1 MASNTYL
8 SNVDRNILLQMK
20 NALETNGELI
30 FKQEVNGISYD
41 VHIVLPKKTEEI
53 NIPYVLAIPENV
65 KEGSRMAVES
75 NNCDFDGRIEQD
87 SELLLLK
94 NSLDTANQLSH
105 TLQNDEAPI
114 LIPILPS
121 SIPSNTSSFV
131 YFQQL
136 AEECF
141 KFDETNPFY
150 RLDLQVKKVIEDA
163 KMRINTSKKINV
175 DNKIFLNGYS
185 SSGVFAQRFALL
197 HPEIIDTLCI
207 GGASG
212 SIPFPT
218 YTNLETGLEYGLD
231 YPLGTKN
238 YENLFGTAFNEEAY
252 KNIKFRY
259 FVGELEDQRS
269 TKERKNDFGF
279 PAPMH
284 DMSYFDASIPTLT
297 GKKQREMFG
306 ENLFDRAKKQVEV
319 LAIEG
324 YDITHEIIPGRGH
337 NNVSEL
343 GITGV
348 NELGDE
354 IVSNAYSESIG
365 KKQSLS
371 NK

>member
-87 SELLLLK
+87 SNLLLLK
-94 NSLDTANQLSH
+94 NALDTARQLSNSI
-105 TLQNDEAPI
+105 QNSSTPI
-114 LIPILPS
+114 LIPILPT
-121 SIPSNTSSFV
+121 SIPSQNSSFL

-136 AEECF
+136 ADECF
-141 KFDETNPFY
+141 RLNENNPFY
-150 RLDLQVKKVIEDA
+150 RLDLQVEKVIEEA
-163 KMRINTSKKINV
+163 KERILKMTDVTI
-175 DNKIFLNGYS
+175 DDKIFLNGYS
-185 SSGVFAQRFALL
+185 SSGVFAQRFALI
-197 HPEIIDTLCI
+197 HPELIDTLCV

-212 SIPFPT
+212 SIPFPSQIDGI
-218 YTNLETGLEYGLD
+218 ETHFSFD
-231 YPLGTKN
+231 YPLGTRN
-238 YENLFGTAFNEEAY
+238 YEELFGKKFDEETY

-259 FVGELEDQRS
+259 YVGELEEQRT
-269 TKERKNDFGF
+269 TKERQDDFGN

-284 DMSYFDASIPTLT
+284 DMSYFDASVPTPVGICQRTVFGTSLIERATNQTELLT
-297 GKKQREMFG
+297 
-306 ENLFDRAKKQVEV
+306 NL
-319 LAIEG
+319 G
-324 YDITHEIIPGRGH
+324 YDITHEIIKGRGH
-337 NNVSEL
+337 NDVSEL

-348 NELGDE
+348 KELGDAF
-354 IVSNAYSESIG
+354 ISTTYSECINKG
-365 KKQSLS
+365 HNLS
-371 NK
+371 NM